1 MDRTIPIEEQKKK
14 RRRRLMTWGG
24 GAIVVFA
31 ALIVGAVSLQ
41 PSVARQS
48 IAFSTV
54 DVGVLEISINAG
66 GTVAPAYE
74 EIINSPIDSR
84 IVEVYKKVGDSVQA
98 GQPLLKLDLQTA
110 RTDYDKLLDE
120 EQMRQHKMKQLE
132 INNQTK
138 LKDLAMQI
146 RVSEMKLNRM
156 AVELRNERFLDSLGA
171 GTTDKVRE
179 VELNYEV
186 SRLEYEQLR
195 QQYENERRVMEAE
208 EQVQALDLSIFRKG
222 VAEMRRTLEEAQ
234 VFAPRAG
241 VLTFLNDQIGVRVAK
256 GEQLATVADLTRFQV
271 KASIADSYVDRVV
284 QGAKAVVKS
293 GDAMW
298 TGVVNHVVPTSK
310 DGNIDFTVQLDTVGD
325 ATLRSGLKT
334 DVHVVYGV
342 KDRVRRIAN
351 DTYYL
356 GAGKY
361 ELFVQTGDNT
371 LERREVELG
380 ESNWD
385 YVEVLSGL
393 QEGDRVV
400 VSDMNAYK
408 NNKELRLK

>member
-24 GAIVVFA
+24 GAIVVFT

-120 EQMRQHKMKQLE
+120 EQMRQHKMQQLE

-310 DGNIDFTVQLDTVGD
+310 DGNIDFTVQLDTVDD

-408 NNKELRLK
+408 NNKELKLK